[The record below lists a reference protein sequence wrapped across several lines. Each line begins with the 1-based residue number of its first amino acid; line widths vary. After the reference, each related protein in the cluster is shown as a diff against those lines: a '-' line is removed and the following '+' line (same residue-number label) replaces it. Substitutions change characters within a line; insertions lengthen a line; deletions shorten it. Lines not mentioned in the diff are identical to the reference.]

1 MAEAVKERKDI
12 EEEFKWDLTPIF
24 ANDEAWEEA
33 LRELDPEF
41 EEIRSCEG
49 TLSGGAGVLKAF
61 LDRNFDTAEK
71 LGTVYSYAAQRKS
84 EDNREE
90 AAQLMISRAM
100 MKYSAYIGCQA
111 WFTPELISLPQET
124 LDSYLTDPLLSGYRH
139 TLEVLLREKEHTLSA
154 EQEAVIAAF
163 SEVSGATGDVAEMI
177 MDADLSWDD
186 ITDPESGET
195 VPVNSAGYIPLQ
207 MSPDRRIR
215 EASFRSFYKGYR
227 QFINTFATT
236 YQYRVKED
244 ALMARLRG
252 YSSSR
257 AMSLAADNIPEQV
270 YDSLIETVHKHLPAM
285 YRYVA
290 LRKKLLGL
298 SELHYYDVYAPLV
311 SDLSVSYT
319 YGEAKEMLLE
329 TVAPLGEHYTE
340 TVRKGLR
347 SRWVDVYPNVG
358 KSSGAYST
366 GTKKDMPH
374 ILMNFSGS
382 LDSVSTL
389 CHEMGHSMHTYLTHE
404 HQPKQYDDYS
414 LFIAEVASTVNENLL
429 IENLLSKNP
438 DPKTEM
444 YLLNQYLENFKGTVY
459 RQCMFAEF
467 EKLAHDRIEAGEALS
482 ADGLCAIYK
491 ELVLTY
497 FGPELCW
504 DEEIQYEWARI
515 PHFYRSFYV
524 YQYATGYSSAVAL
537 SEAIRNDGE
546 SAVRKYLEFLS
557 LGSSVD
563 PMDALRHGGVDL
575 STPEPVDRALRKFEE
590 ILSRAEELSGM
601 DIR

>member
-1 MAEAVKERKDI
+1 MTEEVKERKDI
-12 EEEFKWDLTPIF
+12 EEQYKWDLTPVF
-24 ANDEAWEEA
+24 ADDAAWEEA
-33 LRELDPEF
+33 LNALDTDIAALPAY
-41 EEIRSCEG
+41 RG
-49 TLSGGAGVLKAF
+49 TLADGAEHLLEF
-61 LDRNFDTAEK
+61 LDRNFETAEK
-71 LGTVYSYAAQRKS
+71 LGTIYSYASQRKS

-90 AAQLMISRAM
+90 AAQLMTSKAM
-100 MKYSAYIGCQA
+100 AKYSAYIGAQA
-111 WFTPELISLPQET
+111 WFTPELIALPQET
-124 LDSYLTDPLLSGYRH
+124 LDAYLNAPELSGYRH
-139 TLEVLLREKEHTLSA
+139 TLECVIREKAHTLSA
-154 EQEAVIAAF
+154 EQETVIAAF
-163 SEVSGATGDVAEMI
+163 SEVSEASGDIAEMI
-177 MDADLSWDD
+177 MDADLTWDD
-186 ITDPESGET
+186 IKDPDTGESI
-195 VPVNSAGYIPLQ
+195 PVNSANYIPHQ
-207 MSPDRRIR
+207 MNPDRRIR
-215 EASFRSFYKGYR
+215 EAAFRSYYKGYR

-244 ALMARLRG
+244 ALVARLRS
-252 YSSSR
+252 YPSSR
-257 AMSLAADNIPEQV
+257 AMSLAADNIPESV
-270 YDSLIETVHKHLPAM
+270 YDSLVETVHKHLPAM

-298 SELHYYDVYAPLV
+298 SDLHYYDVYAPLV
-311 SDLSVSYT
+311 GDLTAEYT
-319 YGEAKEMLLE
+319 YDEAKKMLLE
-329 TVAPLGEHYTE
+329 TVSPLGEHYVE
-340 TVRKGLR
+340 TVTKGLA

-374 ILMNFSGS
+374 ILMNFNGS

-444 YLLNQYLENFKGTVY
+444 VLLNQYLENFKGTVY

-467 EKLAHDRIEAGEALS
+467 EKIAHDRIEAGEALS
-482 ADGLCAIYK
+482 ADGLCTIYK
-491 ELVLTY
+491 DLIRTY
-497 FGPELCW
+497 FGPELVW
-504 DEEIQYEWARI
+504 DDEIQYEWARI

-537 SEAIRNDGE
+537 SEGIRKDGE
-546 SAVRKYLEFLS
+546 PAVKKYLEFLS

-590 ILSRAEELSGM
+590 ILARAEELADEM
-601 DIR
+601 